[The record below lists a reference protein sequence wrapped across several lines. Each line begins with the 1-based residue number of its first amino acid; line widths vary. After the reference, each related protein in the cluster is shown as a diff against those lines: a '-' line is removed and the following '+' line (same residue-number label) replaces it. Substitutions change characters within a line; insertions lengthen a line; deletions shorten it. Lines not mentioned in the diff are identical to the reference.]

1 MSQFVFRA
9 ELSTAVAG
17 VVAIIEMIDIKSLRK
32 EIAREWLPILEDG
45 DCVRIFEE
53 CRD

>member
-1 MSQFVFRA
+1 MSDRVFRA

-17 VVAIIEMIDIKSLRK
+17 VVAIIEMLDIFSLRK

-45 DCVRIFEE
+45 DIIRIVETVR
-53 CRD
+53 D

>member
-17 VVAIIEMIDIKSLRK
+17 VVGVIEALDIESLRK
-32 EIAREWLPILEDG
+32 EIAREWLPILQDG
-45 DCVRIFEE
+45 DSIRIFEE
-53 CRD
+53 YRD

>member
-1 MSQFVFRA
+1 MNKPIFRA
-9 ELSTAVAG
+9 ELSTAVG
-17 VVAIIEMIDIKSLRK
+17 GIVGIIEVIDIESLRK

-53 CRD
+53 HRA

>member
-1 MSQFVFRA
+1 MNKPIFRA

-17 VVAIIEMIDIKSLRK
+17 VVAIIEMLDIKSLRK

-53 CRD
+53 HRS